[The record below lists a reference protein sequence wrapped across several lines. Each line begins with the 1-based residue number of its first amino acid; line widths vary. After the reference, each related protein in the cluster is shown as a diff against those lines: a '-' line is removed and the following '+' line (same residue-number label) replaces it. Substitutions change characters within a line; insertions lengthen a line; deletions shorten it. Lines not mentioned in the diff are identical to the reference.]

1 MDQHDKVTGREHET
15 EYSGSIWTHPYMV
28 YIWATV
34 ILFLILVFLGWLAWT
49 NGWIPN
55 RGISVN

>member
-1 MDQHDKVTGREHET
+1 MDQHDKVTNREHEM
-15 EYSGSIWTHPYMV
+15 EHSGSIWTHPYMA
-28 YIWATV
+28 YIWATMV
-34 ILFLILVFLGWLAWT
+34 LFLLLVFLGWLAWT